1 MNVELRM
8 DQRIQCFT
16 INGLYLRVQR
26 GLEKITEYVKNG
38 KFLIV
43 QLKASGWLD
52 EMT

>member
-1 MNVELRM
+1 M
-8 DQRIQCFT
+8 DCIWEFKK
-16 INGLYLRVQR
+16 